1 MRKLVTIRTVKDVQP
16 IPNAD
21 AIECITV
28 DGWELVAKKNEFG
41 VGDKCVY
48 FEIDSFLPADDERF
62 QFLLKTGTKKDESGK
77 ERIRLRTVKLRGQ
90 ISQGLALPLEM
101 FPEIDAN
108 SEEDLSSYLNVIKYE
123 RPEPKAANVAGQFPE
138 WIKKTDEE
146 RIQNVYE
153 KYKEKYQHL
162 EFVPTLKLDGS
173 SITMAYIPPKL
184 VEKFGSTWEEGT
196 QPKAL
201 VDEHGGQ
208 FIVCSRNLQLKY
220 DSESHFWKGFFN
232 SDWQGFM
239 KWVAE
244 KFDVDHPVVVQGELM
259 GPGIQGNREKLADFK
274 VFAFNM
280 FNPLI
285 KDYTPFGM
293 FTDLIFQ
300 YFGHYDN
307 IVPVGY
313 PYKVLQHLTLKEILT
328 RAEGRSINHPVR
340 EGIVWKSVDN
350 YHPTVSFKAISNQF
364 LLKGGE

>member
-1 MRKLVTIRTVKDVQP
+1 MRKLVTIRTVKDIQP

-28 DGWELVAKKNEFG
+28 DGWELVSKKGEFN
-41 VGDKCVY
+41 VGDQCVY

-101 FPEIDAN
+101 FPEIGVN

-123 RPEPKAANVAGQFPE
+123 RPEPKVANVAGSFPE
-138 WIKKTDEE
+138 WVKKTDEE

-153 KYKEKYQHL
+153 KYKEKYQSI
-162 EFVPTLKLDGS
+162 EFIPTLKLDGS
-173 SITMAYIPPKL
+173 SITMIYIPPKL
-184 VEKFGSTWEEGT
+184 VDKFGSTWEEDE

-201 VDEHGGQ
+201 VDEDGGQ

-220 DSESHFWKGFFN
+220 DPESHFWKGFFN

-239 KWVAE
+239 RFVAE

-259 GPGIQGNREKLADFK
+259 GPGIQGNREKFNQFK
-274 VFAFNM
+274 VFAFNL
-280 FNPLI
+280 FNPAINDYVSFDFAVDLI
-285 KDYTPFGM
+285 KSFFGN
-293 FTDLIFQ
+293 TD
-300 YFGHYDN
+300 N
-307 IVPVGY
+307 MVPYGE
-313 PYKVLQHLTLKEILT
+313 PIKVFDKMNLTEILQHAVGE
-328 RAEGRSINHPVR
+328 SINHPIR
-340 EGIVWKSVDN
+340 EGIVWKSVSI

>member
-28 DGWELVAKKNEFG
+28 DGWELVAKKGEFS
-41 VGDKCVY
+41 VGDRCVY

-90 ISQGLALPLEM
+90 ISQGLALPLAM
-101 FPEIDAN
+101 FPGID
-108 SEEDLSSYLNVIKYE
+108 STYEDDLSSLLNVIKYE
-123 RPEPKAANVAGQFPE
+123 RPEPKTTNVAGFFPE

-184 VEKFGSTWEEGT
+184 VEKFGSTWEEGA

-201 VDEHGGQ
+201 VDEHDGQ

-220 DSESHFWKGFFN
+220 DPESHFWKGFFN
-232 SDWQGFM
+232 SDWQGFLRY
-239 KWVAE
+239 AAD
-244 KFDVDHPVVVQGELM
+244 KFDKDHPVAVQGELM
-259 GPGIQGNREKLADFK
+259 GPGIQGNREKLPDFK

-285 KDYTPFGM
+285 KDYTPFRM
-293 FTDLIFQ
+293 FTDLIIR
-300 YFGHYDN
+300 YFGNTDN
-307 IVPVGY
+307 MVPY
-313 PYKVLQHLTLKEILT
+313 AEPIKVFNEMNLKEILQD
-328 RAEGRSINHPVR
+328 AEGGSINNPVR
-340 EGIVWKSVDN
+340 EGVVWKSADN
-350 YHPTVSFKAISNQF
+350 HHPTISFKAISNQF
-364 LLKGGE
+364 LLKGGD